1 MQIVYAINA
10 MVLREA
16 RAAKILDDAAIS
28 NISVIDE
35 SGERRVRMANL
46 AFAGSHSVNGVAAL
60 HTELM
65 KQTVFADLHK
75 LYPGRINN
83 KTNGVTPRR
92 WLLECNPGLT
102 SLIRE
107 AIGDAFMDDAEKL
120 TDLIPF
126 AKRQGLRREAGR
138 REARQQGSARHT
150 SAPPYGRAHRPDR
163 ALRRADQAHPRI

>member
-1 MQIVYAINA
+1 M
-10 MVLREA
+10 
-16 RAAKILDDAAIS
+16 
-28 NISVIDE
+28 
-35 SGERRVRMANL
+35 
-46 AFAGSHSVNGVAAL
+46 NGVAAL

-65 KQTVFADLHK
+65 KQTVFADLNK

-120 TDLIPF
+120 VDLVKF
-126 AKRQGLRREAGR
+126 ADDKAFGEKLTAG
-138 REARQQGSARHT
+138 EARQQGGAG
-150 SAPPYGRAHRPDR
+150 SAPGAIIWGVRIDPASHV
-163 ALRRADQAHPRI
+163 RRADQAHPRI